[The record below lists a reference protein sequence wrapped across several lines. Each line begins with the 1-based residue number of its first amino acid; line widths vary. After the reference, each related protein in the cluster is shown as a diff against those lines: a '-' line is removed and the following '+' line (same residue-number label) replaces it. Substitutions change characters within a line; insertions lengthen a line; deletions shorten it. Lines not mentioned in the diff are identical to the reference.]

1 MPDPKPVLVWD
12 GRCGFCKI
20 WVDYW
25 KQLTGDR
32 IEYRTSQDYRQDY
45 QAARAA
51 PSSHEGELEDELPH
65 IDSAAFAKSVQ
76 LVRPDGTVADGAR
89 AVFES
94 LGMLATYE
102 SSRVF
107 AWIAEG
113 TYRFIARRREL
124 FYQVT
129 RFSFGTRIEP
139 ARFRATQWIFLRAL
153 AVIYAVAF
161 GSLAVQVSGLIG
173 TRGILP
179 LSPYMDAVT
188 RAVGMERWRM
198 FPMVFWLGDWSSE
211 NDRMLIGFCWLGVFF
226 AFLLLFG
233 RMEKML
239 LAVLFVMYLS
249 LSSAGQDFLSFQWD
263 ALLLEAGFL
272 AIFLGRARIV
282 SWLFRW
288 LVFRLFFLSG
298 AVKLLSGDPT
308 WRNLTA
314 LDFHYHTQPL
324 PTIFAW
330 YMDKLPASMEHAS
343 TFIVLAIE
351 LGMPFL
357 IFMPRKIRHF
367 GAWMMIGLQVLILL
381 TGNYTFFNILSI
393 ALCLFLFDD
402 QALARFVP
410 ERLVSSRF
418 FSKKYGPGR
427 LTSGWRAEPA
437 SLSRIERGFAAALA
451 AVILLLGVGRM
462 IETFAGDA
470 PEPLKTLVRVASPFQ
485 IVNTYG
491 LFAVMTTT
499 RPEIIVEGSD
509 DGESWSTYQFRYKPG
524 DLNRAPRW
532 IAPFQPRLD
541 WQMWFAALGN
551 FRQPQNRWFLN
562 FISKLLDGSPEVT
575 GLLERNPFPDHPP
588 RYVRA
593 MVYEYSFSTAS
604 KHRQSGAWWDRQP
617 LGTYLPP
624 VGYKPRP

>member
-1 MPDPKPVLVWD
+1 VWD
-12 GRCGFCKI
+12 GLCGFCKI

-32 IEYRTSQDYRQDY
+32 IDYRTSQEYQQDY
-45 QAARAA
+45 QAAQAS
-51 PSSHEGELEDELPH
+51 PSSKEDELPH

-76 LVRPDGTVADGAR
+76 LIRPDGTVASGAR

-94 LGMLATYE
+94 LGMQKTYE

-107 AWIAEG
+107 AGVAEW
-113 TYRFIARRREL
+113 TYRFIARRRGL
-124 FYQVT
+124 FYQIT
-129 RFSFGTRIEP
+129 RFTFGRRIEP
-139 ARFRATQWIFLRAL
+139 ARFAATQWIFLRAL
-153 AVIYAVAF
+153 AVIYAIAF
-161 GSLAVQVSGLIG
+161 GSIAVQVSGLIG
-173 TRGILP
+173 THGILP
-179 LSPYMDAVT
+179 LNQYMDAVT
-188 RAVGMERWRM
+188 RAVGAERWRIL
-198 FPMVFWLGDWSSE
+198 PMVFWFGDWSSA
-211 NDRMLIGFCWLGVFF
+211 NDRLLIGFCWLGVFF

-233 RMEKML
+233 RMEKL
-239 LAVLFVMYLS
+239 LLVILFTMYLS
-249 LSSAGQDFLSFQWD
+249 LCSAGQDFLSFQWD

-282 SWLFRW
+282 AWLFRW
-288 LVFRLFFLSG
+288 LAFRLFFLSG
-298 AVKLLSGDPT
+298 AVKLASGDPT

-330 YMDKLPASMEHAS
+330 YMDKLPASIERAS
-343 TFIVLAIE
+343 TFAVLAIE
-351 LGMPFL
+351 IGMPFL

-367 GAWMMIGLQVLILL
+367 GAWALIGLQVLILL

-402 QALARFVP
+402 QALGRFVP
-410 ERLVSSRF
+410 ARLVSIRL
-418 FSKKYGPGR
+418 FSKRYGPGR
-427 LTSGWRAEPA
+427 LRDGLRAEPA
-437 SLSRIERGFAAALA
+437 ALSRVERAFAAALA
-451 AVILLLGVGRM
+451 AVILLLGVGRI
-462 IETFAGDA
+462 IETFTGGDA
-470 PEPLKTLVRVASPFQ
+470 PEPLKTMVRVASPFQ

-509 DGESWSTYQFRYKPG
+509 DGESWSAYQFRYKPG
-524 DLNRAPRW
+524 DLKRAPRW

-551 FRQPQNRWFLN
+551 FRQPQNRWFIN
-562 FISKLLDGSPEVT
+562 FISKLLDGSPEVE

-593 MVYEYSFSTAS
+593 LVYDYSFSTMAE
-604 KHRQSGAWWDRQP
+604 HRATGVWWDRHP

-624 VGYKPRP
+624 VGFKARTP

>member
-1 MPDPKPVLVWD
+1 MRVQVPDPKPVLVWD
-12 GRCGFCKI
+12 GQCGFCKI

-25 KQLTGDR
+25 KQLTGSR
-32 IEYRTSQDYRQDY
+32 IEYQTSQGY
-45 QAARAA
+45 QAARDAGA
-51 PSSHEGELEDELPH
+51 ELPH

-94 LGMLATYE
+94 LGMLGTYE

-107 AWIAEG
+107 AWIAQW
-113 TYRFIARRREL
+113 TYRFIAQRREL

-129 RFSFGTRIEP
+129 RFTFGRRIEP
-139 ARFRATQWIFLRAL
+139 ARFWATQWIFLRAL

-173 TRGILP
+173 AHGILP
-179 LSPYMDAVT
+179 LSSYLDAIT

-198 FPMVFWLGDWSSE
+198 FPMIFWFGDWSSP
-211 NDRMLIGFCWLGVFF
+211 NDAVLIRFCWMGVFF

-233 RMEKML
+233 RMEKLL
-239 LAVLFVMYLS
+239 LAVLFIMYLS

-272 AIFLGRARIV
+272 AVFLGRARIV
-282 SWLFRW
+282 AWLFRW

-330 YMDKLPASMEHAS
+330 YMDKLPASMERAS

-351 LGMPFL
+351 LGTPFL

-402 QALARFVP
+402 QALGRFVP
-410 ERLVSSRF
+410 VRLLNSRF

-437 SLSRIERGFAAALA
+437 SLSKIERGLAAALA
-451 AVILLLGVGRM
+451 AVILLLGVGRL

-470 PEPLKTLVRVASPFQ
+470 PEPLRTMVRVSSPFQ

-509 DGESWSTYQFRYKPG
+509 DGEAWSTYQFRYKPG

-541 WQMWFAALGN
+541 WQMWFAALGS

-562 FISKLLDGSPEVT
+562 FIAKLLDGSPEVE

-593 MVYEYSFSTAS
+593 VVYEYSFSTAGE
-604 KHRQSGAWWDRQP
+604 HRQNGAWWDRKP

-624 VGYKPRP
+624 VGYKQRTP